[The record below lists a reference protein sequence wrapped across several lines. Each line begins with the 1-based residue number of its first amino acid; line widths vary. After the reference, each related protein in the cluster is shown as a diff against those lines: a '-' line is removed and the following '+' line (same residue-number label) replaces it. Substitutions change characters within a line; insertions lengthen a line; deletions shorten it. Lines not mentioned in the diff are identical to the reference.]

1 MAFHHIDSHPAS
13 LHIPTMRVT
22 TWTEYSLIISIH
34 LAKRGRKGS
43 GPVAARELADTE
55 RLPADYVEQIL
66 LRLRRAGLVESV
78 RGAKGG
84 YFLAK
89 EPGTI
94 SVRDVMAASE
104 HQTFEINCSTHPV
117 DADRCNPGYTCSI
130 RPVWYALQQRADE
143 LLAGIS
149 LADLMRQ
156 ETEVQELV
164 GISSAG

>member
-1 MAFHHIDSHPAS
+1 
-13 LHIPTMRVT
+13 MRVT

-34 LAKRGRKGS
+34 LAKRGRMGG

-66 LRLRRAGLVESV
+66 LRLRRAGLVQSV

-84 YFLAK
+84 YFLARN
-89 EPGTI
+89 PGGI

-104 HQTFEINCSTHPV
+104 HQTFEINCATHPV
-117 DADRCNPGYTCSI
+117 DADRCNSGSTCSI
-130 RPVWYALQQRADE
+130 RPVWYALQQRVDE
-143 LLAGIS
+143 LLASIS
-149 LADLMRQ
+149 LADLMKQ

-164 GISSAG
+164 GISSAN

>member
-1 MAFHHIDSHPAS
+1 
-13 LHIPTMRVT
+13 MRVT
-22 TWTEYSLIISIH
+22 TWTEYSLIISLH
-34 LAKRGRKGS
+34 LAKRGRTGS

-89 EPGTI
+89 QPAAI
-94 SVRDVMAASE
+94 SVLDVMSASE
-104 HQTFEINCSTHPV
+104 HQTFEINCETHQV
-117 DADRCNPGYTCSI
+117 DAERCSPGSTCSI
-130 RPVWYALQQRADE
+130 QTVWHALQQRVDD

-149 LADLMRQ
+149 LADLMKEEPR
-156 ETEVQELV
+156 VQELV
-164 GISSAG
+164 GISSAN